1 MWIEKQSKLWIENEK
16 EWKKHCLNLHLQF
29 GQASYSKIVMLNKV
43 LKEDQTFNKFKK
55 KRLSMLKKICEE
67 CTVCIKYGRTT
78 NQKVFGRNVESANNI
93 EEMNQIQLEEAIAND
108 KLGEIIKIQRKRE
121 KSWKRNMI

>member
-1 MWIEKQSKLWIENEK
+1 M
-16 EWKKHCLNLHLQF
+16 QF
-29 GQASYSKIVMLNKV
+29 GHGSYSKIVAMLNKA
-43 LKEDQTFNKFKK
+43 LKENQTFNKYEKE
-55 KRLSMLKKICEE
+55 RLSMLKKISEE

-93 EEMNQIQLEEAIAND
+93 EEMNPIQLEEVIAND